1 MPTTK
6 VDGRSDRSVRT
17 REKIIGALFQ
27 LVGEGTLRP
36 RAEEIAH
43 EADVAVRTL
52 FRHFDDMEGL
62 ITAGRDFLAIQFEPP
77 PDQPAVE
84 GDLEERARTFAK
96 YQEDLFG
103 NVRNYLLFYAT
114 QARTVEE
121 SNAVRNTTSQA
132 HRLRV
137 WTALP
142 ECAAANPT
150 ARQTVEALFSFH
162 NWDQMR
168 FEQGL
173 SAEETADAIV
183 WSAITLLGAG
193 ARDLGK

>member
-1 MPTTK
+1 MPATK
-6 VDGRSDRSVRT
+6 VDGRSDRRVRT

-36 RAEEIAH
+36 RAEEIAK

-62 ITAGRDFLAIQFEPP
+62 IAAGRNFLSALFENP
-77 PDQPAVE
+77 PDQPLVE

-96 YQEDLFG
+96 HQEELFG
-103 NVRNYLLFYAT
+103 NIRNYLLFYAR
-114 QARTVEE
+114 QARTVGEA
-121 SNAVRNTTSQA
+121 NLVRASTAQA
-132 HRLRV
+132 HRLRI

-142 ECAAANPT
+142 ECAAANPI

-173 SAEETADAIV
+173 SAEETVDAIV
-183 WSAITLLGAG
+183 WSAVTLLGAG